1 MTHDTPDLPARR
13 RWLAMAAGL
22 PLVGCASAP
31 APVASSAT
39 TAPGAPGAPVAPVV
53 PGTVPPAP
61 RSATSNPA
69 APAAAAT
76 PTGVLPAG
84 SHVLGLAAPTLGVT
98 PDDIRVFAHRPSR
111 WQAGDPVA
119 VILHGTNRDADRYLR
134 NWVEPAEE
142 AGILVVVPEFTQ
154 AKFPKRSFYNFGNV
168 VDEEMRL
175 RPREQWSFR
184 VVDDAFAA
192 ARRAFGAQRER
203 FALYG
208 HSAGAQFVHR
218 YLLMAEAS
226 RAELIVSANAGSYT
240 LPTRQSNFPWGLAN
254 AAVTNDELK
263 RAFARPVV
271 LLLGENDSDPMH
283 PNLPSDPE
291 ARAQGPH
298 RLARGRHFHATAQA
312 VATELGVPLRWRVQV
327 VPGVGHSDR
336 GMAPV
341 AMQLVR
347 QGLPA

>member
-1 MTHDTPDLPARR
+1 MTDPVSDLALRR
-13 RWLAMAAGL
+13 HLLALAAGW
-22 PLVGCASAP
+22 PLLGCANAP
-31 APVASSAT
+31 APTPSPAA
-39 TAPGAPGAPVAPVV
+39 A
-53 PGTVPPAP
+53 PPA
-61 RSATSNPA
+61 A
-69 APAAAAT
+69 APPAAAA
-76 PTGVLPAG
+76 LPAG
-84 SHVLGLAAPTLGVT
+84 SHVLGFAAPGIGAT
-98 PDDIRVFAHRPSR
+98 PDDIRVHAHRPAR
-111 WQAGDPVA
+111 WQPDDPVA
-119 VILHGTNRDADRYLR
+119 VVLHGTNRDADRYLR
-134 NWVEPAEE
+134 NWVEPAED
-142 AGILVVVPEFTQ
+142 AGILVLVPEFTQ

-192 ARRAFGAQRER
+192 ARTAFGARRER

-226 RAELIVSANAGSYT
+226 RAELIISANAGSYT
-240 LPTRQSNFPWGLAN
+240 LPTRDGNFPWGLAN
-254 AAVTNDELK
+254 AAVTADDLK

-271 LLLGENDSDPMH
+271 LLLGENDNDPMH
-283 PNLPSDPE
+283 ASLPSDPE
-291 ARAQGPH
+291 AKAQGPH
-298 RLARGRHFHATAQA
+298 RLARGQNFHATARS
-312 VATELGVPLRWRVQV
+312 VAAELGVPLRWRVQT

-347 QGLPA
+347 RGVVA

>member
-1 MTHDTPDLPARR
+1 MTHPASDLATRR
-13 RWLAMAAGL
+13 HLLALAAGW
-22 PLVGCASAP
+22 PLLGYANAP
-31 APVASSAT
+31 APMPSPAA
-39 TAPGAPGAPVAPVV
+39 A
-53 PGTVPPAP
+53 PPA
-61 RSATSNPA
+61 A
-69 APAAAAT
+69 APPAAAA
-76 PTGVLPAG
+76 LPAG
-84 SHVLGLAAPTLGVT
+84 SHVLGFAAPGLGAT
-98 PDDIRVFAHRPSR
+98 PDDIRVHAHRPAR
-111 WQAGDPVA
+111 WQPDDPVA
-119 VILHGTNRDADRYLR
+119 VVLHGTNRDADRYLR
-134 NWVEPAEE
+134 NWVEPAED
-142 AGILVVVPEFTQ
+142 AGILVLVPEFTQ

-192 ARRAFGAQRER
+192 ARTAFGARRER

-226 RAELIVSANAGSYT
+226 RAELIISANAGSYT
-240 LPTRQSNFPWGLAN
+240 LPNRDGNFPWGLAN
-254 AAVTNDELK
+254 AAVTADDLK

-271 LLLGENDSDPMH
+271 LLLGENDNDPMH
-283 PNLPSDPE
+283 ASLPSDPE
-291 ARAQGPH
+291 AKAQGPH
-298 RLARGRHFHATAQA
+298 RLARGQNFHATARS
-312 VATELGVPLRWRVQV
+312 VAAELGVPLRWRVQT

-347 QGLPA
+347 RGVVA

>member
-1 MTHDTPDLPARR
+1 MNPTPIDLATRR
-13 RWLAMAAGL
+13 RLLALAAGL
-22 PLVGCASAP
+22 PLAGCASAP
-31 APVASSAT
+31 
-39 TAPGAPGAPVAPVV
+39 
-53 PGTVPPAP
+53 VPPAP
-61 RSATSNPA
+61 PPAASPSVARSA
-69 APAAAAT
+69 APAAPSAT
-76 PTGVLPAG
+76 PSAASRPDAPGAGPLGAGTHVIELPA
-84 SHVLGLAAPTLGVT
+84 PGVGAT
-98 PDDIRVFAHRPSR
+98 PEPIRVHAHRPAR
-111 WQAGDPVA
+111 WQAGDAVA
-119 VILHGTNRDADRYLR
+119 VVMHGTNRDADRYLR
-134 NWVEPAEE
+134 NWVEPAED
-142 AGILVVVPEFTQ
+142 AGVLVLVPEFTQ
-154 AKFPKRSFYNFGNV
+154 AKFPRRSFYNFGNV

-192 ARRAFGAQRER
+192 ARTAFGAQRER

-240 LPTRQSNFPWGLAN
+240 LPTRKENFPWGLAN
-254 AAVTNDELK
+254 AAVTADDLK

-298 RLARGRHFHATAQA
+298 RLARGRNFHATAQA

-341 AMQLVR
+341 AMELMR
-347 QGLPA
+347 QGMTA

>member
-1 MTHDTPDLPARR
+1 MTPDTPDLLTRR
-13 RWLAMAAGL
+13 RWLALAAGL
-22 PLVGCASAP
+22 PLVGCAGTRPLTAASP
-31 APVASSAT
+31 AT
-39 TAPGAPGAPVAPVV
+39 
-53 PGTVPPAP
+53 
-61 RSATSNPA
+61 
-69 APAAAAT
+69 APAAGPSQARPAAT
-76 PTGVLPAG
+76 TLPAG
-84 SHVLGLAAPTLGVT
+84 SHVLSLAAPALGAT
-98 PDDIRVFAHRPSR
+98 PEDIRIHAHRPAR
-111 WQAGDPVA
+111 WQSSDPVA
-119 VILHGTNRDADRYLR
+119 VVMHGTNRDANRYLR
-134 NWVEPAEE
+134 NWVDPAEE
-142 AGILVVVPEFTQ
+142 AGILVLVPEFTQ
-154 AKFPKRSFYNFGNV
+154 TKFPKRSFYNFGNV
-168 VDEEMRL
+168 VDEEMRM

-184 VVDDAFAA
+184 VVDDAFAL
-192 ARRAFGAQRER
+192 ARTAFGAQRER

-240 LPTRQSNFPWGLAN
+240 LPTRKENFPWGLAN
-254 AAVTNDELK
+254 AEVTADDLK

-291 ARAQGPH
+291 AKAQGPH
-298 RLARGRHFHATAQA
+298 RLARGQNFHATARA
-312 VATELGVPLRWRVQV
+312 VAAELGVPLRWRVQV

-347 QGLPA
+347 QGVPA

>member
-1 MTHDTPDLPARR
+1 MTNDMPDLQTRR
-13 RWLAMAAGL
+13 RWLALAAGL

-31 APVASSAT
+31 APAPSA
-39 TAPGAPGAPVAPVV
+39 AAA
-53 PGTVPPAP
+53 PPAARP
-61 RSATSNPA
+61 SP

-76 PTGVLPAG
+76 ATPAASPAPTGVLPAG
-84 SHVLGLAAPTLGVT
+84 SHVLSFAAPALGAT
-98 PDDIRVFAHRPSR
+98 PDAIRVHAHRPAR
-111 WQAGDPVA
+111 WQASDPVA
-119 VILHGTNRDADRYLR
+119 VVLHGTNRDAERYLR

-142 AGILVVVPEFTQ
+142 AGILVLVPEFTQ
-154 AKFPKRSFYNFGNV
+154 AKFPRRSFYNFGNV
-168 VDEEMRL
+168 VDEEMRV
-175 RPREQWSFR
+175 RPRDQWSFR
-184 VVDDAFAA
+184 VVDDTFGA
-192 ARRAFGAQRER
+192 ARRAFGVQRER

-240 LPTRQSNFPWGLAN
+240 LPTRKDNFPWGLAN
-254 AAVTNDELK
+254 AEVTADDLK

-271 LLLGENDSDPMH
+271 LLLGENDNDPMH
-283 PNLPSDPE
+283 PNLPSDAE

-298 RLARGRHFHATAQA
+298 RLARGRNFHATAQA
-312 VATELGVPLRWRVQV
+312 VAAELGVPLRWRVQV

-341 AMQLVR
+341 AMQLMR
-347 QGLPA
+347 QGVPA